1 MARECLSSKSNPH
14 PPFPAPVKKR
24 GDFATLLPRGRECI
38 RRRMSSTP
46 PTMELCPHCQ
56 KPFKRLKSHLPH
68 CKMRGLPTPAAPQV
82 CWFKGD
88 RLSQASRKKGPAKLT
103 RNTED
108 TRWDREDQGRMSP
121 LIRKGPGGVM
131 KTLPPR
137 AAEKTSQKGAD
148 KHIKSLGLHAPKIP
162 NSITPSSPLQ
172 SETKAHVCA
181 MGITSSQKELA
192 GCGPESG
199 DGRQLPSET
208 RAPLPVS
215 PGKASSPDGGRTF
228 FTGFP
233 GGVQAP
239 PAHLK
244 SDKAYLP
251 SQEFPFKPSNVVA
264 HGDQSSAPNLSPG
277 VRVPEPLHGP
287 SEIPS
292 DGRRPTA
299 QGKNTGPLLAGLGV
313 HPGGRVRAEGSEEVV
328 AVSGRKE
335 EGLVLGLEAHGCRA
349 QAESCPS
356 PREVRAWSL
365 RSSGSRGPRAGSSAT
380 EKQPQASGPSFSLS
394 TVRGAT
400 RTGTLAVSPSRN
412 PSLAS
417 LVGTCL
423 QGERAGAPPFTLSK
437 ALPSGGP
444 RATCQ
449 AQAVP
454 TGHQAIP
461 AGHQQPHSAAWHHM
475 RPAPFPNPAAT
486 ATKTAPSS
494 VGLEWFP
501 ELYPGYLGLG
511 VLPEK
516 PQYWKVAA
524 QKPWLRIPTREGHSQ
539 VPLLESRP
547 IDPSIWGP
555 PTWPSAPD
563 SLLRLL
569 GALQKGWTRCSGTVQ
584 RSSMAGITV
593 LFSGSLVLWCS
604 WSLRH
609 LTALA

>member
-1 MARECLSSKSNPH
+1 
-14 PPFPAPVKKR
+14 
-24 GDFATLLPRGRECI
+24 
-38 RRRMSSTP
+38 MSSTP

-68 CKMRGLPTPAAPQV
+68 CKMRGLPTPAAPQAV
-82 CWFKGD
+82 G
-88 RLSQASRKKGPAKLT
+88 L
-103 RNTED
+103 N
-108 TRWDREDQGRMSP
+108 QGTADSF
-121 LIRKGPGGVM
+121 L
-131 KTLPPR
+131 
-137 AAEKTSQKGAD
+137 QK
-148 KHIKSLGLHAPKIP
+148 
-162 NSITPSSPLQ
+162 
-172 SETKAHVCA
+172 
-181 MGITSSQKELA
+181 
-192 GCGPESG
+192 
-199 DGRQLPSET
+199 
-208 RAPLPVS
+208 
-215 PGKASSPDGGRTF
+215 
-228 FTGFP
+228 
-233 GGVQAP
+233 
-239 PAHLK
+239 
-244 SDKAYLP
+244 
-251 SQEFPFKPSNVVA
+251 
-264 HGDQSSAPNLSPG
+264 
-277 VRVPEPLHGP
+277 RVHHF
-287 SEIPS
+287 
-292 DGRRPTA
+292 R
-299 QGKNTGPLLAGLGV
+299 
-313 HPGGRVRAEGSEEVV
+313 
-328 AVSGRKE
+328 
-335 EGLVLGLEAHGCRA
+335 
-349 QAESCPS
+349 
-356 PREVRAWSL
+356 
-365 RSSGSRGPRAGSSAT
+365 GSRGPRAGSSAT

-609 LTALA
+609 LSKLGTPMGRLWPGALGPGSLLSVLVIPASSSSAGVGSAERDRCRNTRSPVETVEDSVKLSWDREKQQGIKCLEFETIL

>member
-1 MARECLSSKSNPH
+1 MSN
-14 PPFPAPVKKR
+14 
-24 GDFATLLPRGRECI
+24 LL
-38 RRRMSSTP
+38 

-68 CKMRGLPTPAAPQV
+68 CKMRGRPTSAAPQV
-82 CWFKGD
+82 CGAEGD
-88 RLSQASRKKGPAKLT
+88 RLWQASRKKGPAKLT

-108 TRWDREDQGRMSP
+108 TRRDREGQGRMTP
-121 LIRKGPGGVM
+121 LIKGPGGVT
-131 KTLPPR
+131 KTPAPL

-148 KHIKSLGLHAPKIP
+148 KHIRGPDLLAPKIP
-162 NSITPSSPLQ
+162 SSIPSSSPLQ
-172 SETKAHVCA
+172 DETKAHMCA
-181 MGITSSQKELA
+181 MGITSPQKELA
-192 GCGPESG
+192 GGGPESG

-208 RAPLPVS
+208 RPPLPVG
-215 PGKASSPDGGRTF
+215 PRKASSPDVGRIF

-239 PAHLK
+239 PAHL
-244 SDKAYLP
+244 P
-251 SQEFPFKPSNVVA
+251 SQEFPVKPSDVA
-264 HGDQSSAPNLSPG
+264 LGDQSSAPNLSPG
-277 VRVPEPLHGP
+277 VRAARTCSLSSSRGPEPRDGP
-287 SEIPS
+287 SEVSS
-292 DGRRPTA
+292 DGRNPEA
-299 QGKNTGPLLAGLGV
+299 GPLLAGLGI
-313 HPGGRVRAEGSEEVV
+313 HPGGRVRVEGSKEVM

-335 EGLVLGLEAHGCRA
+335 EELVLGLEAHEYRGR
-349 QAESCPS
+349 AESCPS
-356 PREVRAWSL
+356 PREARAWSL
-365 RSSGSRGPRAGSSAT
+365 QSSGSRGPSAGSSAT
-380 EKQPQASGPSFSLS
+380 EKQPQASGPSLSLS
-394 TVRGAT
+394 TLRGST
-400 RTGTLAVSPSRN
+400 RTGTLTVSPSRN

-417 LVGTCL
+417 LTVTCL

-444 RATCQ
+444 RAARQ

-454 TGHQAIP
+454 TGHQ
-461 AGHQQPHSAAWHHM
+461 QPRSAAWHHV
-475 RPAPFPNPAAT
+475 RPAPFPNPAT
-486 ATKTAPSS
+486 ATKTPPSS

-524 QKPWLRIPTREGHSQ
+524 QKPRLRIPMGESLSQ
-539 VPLLESRP
+539 VPLLQSRLT
-547 IDPSIWGP
+547 DPSIWGP

-569 GALQKGWTRCSGTVQ
+569 GALQKGWTRCSSTVQ

-609 LTALA
+609 LKQQRWRR